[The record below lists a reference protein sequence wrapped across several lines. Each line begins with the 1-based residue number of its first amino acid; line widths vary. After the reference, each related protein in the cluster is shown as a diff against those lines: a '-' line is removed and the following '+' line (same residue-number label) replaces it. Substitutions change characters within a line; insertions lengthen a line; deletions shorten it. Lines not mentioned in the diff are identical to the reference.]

1 MRNSLKTL
9 LVASLLTVGAC
20 GGGSEGK
27 NLERFAGVWAPT
39 SGTQTTS
46 CGGQPTTS
54 PTTDSVTWSL
64 GSSSD
69 LIQPV
74 LSQTSCFLHADVDGD
89 TASLVG
95 TATCM
100 IPSTDYYGYAV
111 NNTVTL
117 SAYTFALSADGK
129 TATENFSGSI
139 LQTDNGTGT
148 SVSCSFSETAGSYQK
163 Q

>member
-9 LVASLLTVGAC
+9 LVASLLTAGAC
-20 GGGSEGK
+20 GGSEGK
-27 NLERFAGVWAPT
+27 DLSRFTGIWSPT
-39 SGTQTTS
+39 AGTQTTS
-46 CGGQPTTS
+46 CGGQSSTTS
-54 PTTDSVTWSL
+54 PITDSVTWSL

-74 LSQTSCFLHADVDGD
+74 FSQTSCILHADVDGD
-89 TASLVG
+89 TASVVG
-95 TATCM
+95 TTTCT

-117 SAYTFALSADGK
+117 TAYTFALSADGK
-129 TATENFSGSI
+129 TATENLSGSI
-139 LQTDNGTGT
+139 LATDSGTGT
-148 SVSCSFSETAGSYQK
+148 STSCAFSETAGSYQR